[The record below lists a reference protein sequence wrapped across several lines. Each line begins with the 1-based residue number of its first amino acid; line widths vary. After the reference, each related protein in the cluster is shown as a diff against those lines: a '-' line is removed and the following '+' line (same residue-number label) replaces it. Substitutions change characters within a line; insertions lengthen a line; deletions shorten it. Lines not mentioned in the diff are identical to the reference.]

1 MERGGGVQQ
10 PDTVVAHMTD
20 DQLVPLQSRRTFL
33 AMATGAAG
41 SVFLSPADLAS
52 AAANRPALGEQ
63 PLLFGN
69 FSVRFTRT
77 RDMIDLTFT
86 FVNLTISDGRSGKF
100 LTKTLSFLSSFIIV
114 EFPPQHVAEEPMYF
128 DPGVPAKN
136 ETVPTA
142 TAPYANP
149 VFFASRQWHRALP
162 VKSRFSGPSRLAF
175 EVNPDAAPIPYT
187 EAGLLNW
194 TSAAFTPA
202 LVAQADSGSRWNFFS
217 GAFYY
222 WTKEPLAAPA
232 FRETS
237 IEFPYGLILT
247 PTTNGFWRHHLEP
260 VTKVSPARTEYR
272 TEVWS
277 TELHEMYQ
285 FFDGPEQPGSSGPAP
300 KFRRGL
306 FERDPRLRAVWTK
319 DPISEAANGVEYDPT
334 VAPAKVAPPNPDLD
348 PPFLSLPN
356 RNDRWQLVGQ
366 MTYQPGIFDPT
377 PPPMTAKK
385 FRMSSIGA
393 TVDMAGAWDDH
404 SSPGVPLNLI
414 NYVHRAFAGRDVFVK
429 VVTAGY
435 LYPTMHKA
443 AEVRVMERLFVTP
456 PGGGASTGPVAY
468 LQMWSFLIVRE
479 RTRDFGGDNP
489 SGRGFP
495 FTRVTLNI
503 DATPPISRAPIKDYP
518 TVSAY
523 FPSHRLGEVF
533 RFPATVVDQTGRE
546 HQTTIPLA
554 FVDSAHASSP
564 EFDRIFLANEYR
576 ESRASW
582 RTMSFDGVRIGFAPD
597 TLDGIAGKTSF
608 PTFSITMLGPVGL
621 DADLGD
627 TVALPDWFPR
637 MQFAGIT
644 VESLSNL
651 AGSDKMFAFHY
662 PDVYLN
668 LGFDDKNFV
677 GKVFARFLDAT
688 GLADVNLSELK
699 LDLKLP
705 DLGELG
711 VKFPDLSKIGGLITP
726 NFDLSGLS
734 ATLGTFG
741 GNFPAAGLPDLLGG
755 ATGSGLLGFDPKNW
769 FSGLPKILGG
779 IDLSDILSAFGVGSG
794 GGIGLPDLDL
804 EMPKIPGL
812 STELIYKDV
821 ASVKIPIGVIV
832 RYRWCTDKFE
842 DWGPSGTGPI
852 FVAALN
858 DKPGA
863 PKTELCLQVT
873 LMVKYSGT
881 DIAGLANPEKYD
893 ASLEAVADLTNFS
906 VNLIGTTYKFV
917 VLQFAGINFTA
928 KTGSDAK
935 VSPNLQKIDFDGA
948 LKYLMKLKDYFVPE
962 GGMFGKKNGSESN
975 ALAGFKFTPI
985 FELDKNF
992 VRFGIDVGIP
1002 TLAVGVFSLSN
1013 LEVGVAFKLP
1023 FNSDPFTA
1031 YFHVCR
1037 ADKPFLLTV
1046 GIFGGGGF
1054 FEMEI
1059 GLSGVRM
1066 MRIGLEF
1073 GAAAQLDIGVAS
1085 GSVSVMGG
1093 ISLEMISDP
1102 EEKLTLMGY
1111 VRLNGR
1117 LEILCI
1123 ITLSLEFL
1131 LSLSYI
1137 DPPGTAKGRAQ
1148 LTVTVEVVFFSADV
1162 TMEVEK
1168 EFGGNSAGDKPVPAG
1183 GVGAAIAP
1191 GGGTVRYGE
1200 LLTFQDYETYVDAF
1214 A

>member
-1 MERGGGVQQ
+1 
-10 PDTVVAHMTD
+10 
-20 DQLVPLQSRRTFL
+20 
-33 AMATGAAG
+33 MAAGTAG

-52 AAANRPALGEQ
+52 AAANRPALGDA
-63 PLLFGN
+63 PSLFGN
-69 FSVRFTRT
+69 FSVQFTRA
-77 RDMIDLTFT
+77 RDLIDLTFT
-86 FVNLTISDGRSGKF
+86 FVNLTVTAGRSGFF
-100 LTKTLSFLSSFIIV
+100 LTKSNSRASSFIIV
-114 EFPPQHVAEEPMYF
+114 EFPPQHVAEEMVFF
-128 DPGVPAKN
+128 DPGFPTRN

-142 TAPYANP
+142 TAPYASPSLGEN
-149 VFFASRQWHRALP
+149 RQWHRALP
-162 VKSRFSGPSRLAF
+162 VKSRFAGPSRLAF
-175 EVNPDAAPIPYT
+175 LVDPDAADIPYT

-194 TSAAFTPA
+194 TSVAFEPV
-202 LVAQADSGSRWNFFS
+202 LVEQADSGAKWNFYS
-217 GAFYY
+217 GTIFY
-222 WTKEPLAAPA
+222 WTKQPLAAP
-232 FRETS
+232 TS
-237 IEFPYGLILT
+237 TQTAIEFPYGLILT
-247 PTTNGFWRHHLEP
+247 PRSYGFWRHHLGP
-260 VTKVSPARTEYR
+260 ITKSNPAKTEFR

-277 TELHEMYQ
+277 TELVERIPII
-285 FFDGPEQPGSSGPAP
+285 DSTVAPDEGDTAISPSS
-300 KFRRGL
+300 RRGL

-319 DPISEAANGVEYDPT
+319 DPISAAANGTEYDPN
-334 VAPAKVAPPNPDLD
+334 PANRPADLTPPTPDLD
-348 PPFLSLPN
+348 PPFLTLPN

-366 MTYQPGIFDPT
+366 MTYQPGIFDPA
-377 PPPMTAKK
+377 PLPMTAKK

-393 TVDMAGAWDDH
+393 TVDMAGAWDKHTDGGA
-404 SSPGVPLNLI
+404 SLDLLS
-414 NYVHRAFAGRDVFVK
+414 YVHRAFAGRDVFVK
-429 VVTAGY
+429 VVSAGY
-435 LYPTMHKA
+435 LYPTLHEA
-443 AEVRVMERLFVTP
+443 AEVKVAERLFVTP
-456 PGGGASTGPVAY
+456 PGSGASTGPVAY
-468 LQMWSFLIVRE
+468 LQMWMFLVVRQ
-479 RTRDFGGDNP
+479 RTRTYGGASP

-495 FTRVTLNI
+495 FTEVTLNVE
-503 DATPPISRAPIKDYP
+503 ATPPISPAAINDYS
-518 TVSAY
+518 VDDAF
-523 FPSHRLGEVF
+523 FPSHRPNEVF
-533 RFPATVVDQTGRE
+533 RFPATVTDHTGQI

-554 FVDSAHASSP
+554 FVKAAHADDDAFN
-564 EFDRIFLANEYR
+564 ETVLANEYR
-576 ESRASW
+576 ASRASW
-582 RTMSFDGVRIGFAPD
+582 RTMSFDGVRIGFASD
-597 TLDGIAGKTSF
+597 DFDGATGKTSL
-608 PTFSITMLGPVGL
+608 PTHSITMLGPAGTSGGVGPNIGSPL
-621 DADLGD
+621 
-627 TVALPDWFPR
+627 WFPR
-637 MQFAGIT
+637 IQFAGVS
-644 VESLSNL
+644 VESLNNF
-651 AGSDKMFAFHY
+651 AGANKMFAFHY
-662 PDVYLN
+662 PEVYLN
-668 LGFDDKNFV
+668 NGFSEPNHI
-677 GKVFARFLDAT
+677 GMVFARFLDAA
-688 GLADVNLSELK
+688 GLADINLGQLK

-711 VKFPDLSKIGGLITP
+711 IKFPDLSKIGGLVTP

-734 ATLGTFG
+734 AALGTFG
-741 GNFPAAGLPDLLGG
+741 GKFPEFGLPDLIGGGLG
-755 ATGSGLLGFDPKNW
+755 LGKLSFDPKEW

-779 IDLSDILSAFGVGSG
+779 IDLSDILSVFGFGGSG
-794 GGIGLPDLDL
+794 GVDLPELDL
-804 EMPKIPGL
+804 ERPEIPGL
-812 STELIYKDV
+812 TTELIYKEV
-821 ASVKIPIGVIV
+821 GPTKIPIGVIV
-832 RYRWCTDKFE
+832 RYRWCTKRFE

-863 PKTELCLQVT
+863 PTTELCMQVT
-873 LMVKYSGT
+873 VVVKYSGSDLAGVT
-881 DIAGLANPEKYD
+881 DPKKYD
-893 ASLEAVADLTNFS
+893 TSVEATADLTNFS

-928 KTGSDAK
+928 KTGSEPK
-935 VSPNLQKIDFDGA
+935 VSPNLQKVDFDGA

-975 ALAGFKFTPI
+975 ALAGFTFTPI
-985 FELDKNF
+985 WELDKNF
-992 VRFGIDVGIP
+992 VKFGVDVGIP

-1102 EEKLTLMGY
+1102 DERLTLTGY

-1131 LSLSYI
+1131 LSLSYV

-1168 EFGGNSAGDKPVPAG
+1168 EFGGNNSGEKPVPAG
-1183 GVGAAIAP
+1183 GVSGAIAP
-1191 GGGTVRYGE
+1191 SSSTVRYGE